1 MRLCVLYG
9 IVLLCFKLNAQS
21 ISNVDFKAIN
31 NNIEITYDYIKPDD
45 KQYTIEVY
53 LISEKN
59 QKEIKAQYLSGDIN
73 PKENGYGKKITW
85 QVINQKLNIN
95 DKCKIQLIL
104 VSQDFSVTIGN
115 QVWMIKNLD
124 VATFRNGDLIPQA
137 KTAKEWRKANENQQP
152 AWCYYNNDP
161 YNGTKYGKLY
171 NWYAVI
177 DARGLAP
184 KGYHIP
190 TDAEWTTL
198 TDYLGGEKVAGTK
211 MKSNSDWNQN
221 GNVTNSS
228 GFNGLLGRGRSS
240 GGAFANIGDNGY
252 YWSSTED
259 RTDDAAIS
267 DAWGRHLNYGDGTVG
282 RNDYDKGSGF
292 YVRCLRD

>member
-9 IVLLCFKLNAQS
+9 IVLLCFKLNAQG

-31 NNIEITYDYIKPDD
+31 NNIEITYDYIKPDE

-85 QVINQKLNIN
+85 QVINQKLNLN

-104 VSQDFSVTIGN
+104 VSQDLSVTIGY

-124 VATFRNGDLIPQA
+124 VATFRNCDPIPQA
-137 KTAKEWRKANENQQP
+137 KTAEEWKKAGENQQP
-152 AWCYYNNDP
+152 AWCYYDNDP
-161 YNGTKYGKLY
+161 ANGTKYGKLY
-171 NWYAVI
+171 NWYAVN

-184 KGYHIP
+184 QGYHIP

-198 TDYLGGEKVAGTK
+198 TTYLGGEEVAGTK
-211 MKSNSDWNQN
+211 MKNTSGWNEN
-221 GNVTNSS
+221 GNGTNSS
-228 GFNGLLGRGRSS
+228 GFNGLPGGSRNSS
-240 GGAFANIGDNGY
+240 GPFDAIGKVGSW
-252 YWSSTED
+252 WSSPELN
-259 RTDDAAIS
+259 TDDAWDLS
-267 DAWGRHLNYGDGTVG
+267 LYYLNGFVYSFK
-282 RNDYDKGSGF
+282 YDKGDGLS
-292 YVRCLRD
+292 VRCLRD

>member
-9 IVLLCFKLNAQS
+9 IVLLCFKLNAQG
-21 ISNVDFKAIN
+21 ISNVDFKANN

-104 VSQDFSVTIGN
+104 VSQDLSVTIGY

-124 VATFRNGDLIPQA
+124 VATFRNGDPIPEA
-137 KTAKEWRKANENQQP
+137 KTAEEWKEAGENQQP
-152 AWCYYNNDP
+152 AWCYYDNDP
-161 YNGTKYGKLY
+161 ANGTKYGKLY
-171 NWYAVI
+171 NWYAVN
-177 DARGLAP
+177 DARRLAP

-190 TDAEWTTL
+190 THAEWTTL
-198 TDYLGGEKVAGTK
+198 TTYLGGEKVAGTK
-211 MKSNSDWNQN
+211 IKSTSGLYGN
-221 GNVTNSS
+221 GNGTNSI
-228 GFNGLLGRGRSS
+228 GFNGLPGGNRSS
-240 GGAFANIGDNGY
+240 SGAFNYIGDGGY
-252 YWSSTED
+252 WWSSTE
-259 RTDDAAIS
+259 TNTYDAELPS
-267 DAWGRHLNYGDGTVG
+267 LSYFSGDVYSLN
-282 RNDYDKGSGF
+282 NNKGGGLS
-292 YVRCLRD
+292 VRCLRD

>member
-104 VSQDFSVTIGN
+104 VSQDLSVTIGN

-124 VATFRNGDLIPQA
+124 VATFRNGDPIPEV
-137 KTAKEWRKANENQQP
+137 KTDEEWKVAGENQQP
-152 AWCYYNNDP
+152 AWCYYDNDP
-161 YNGTKYGKLY
+161 ANGTKYGKLY
-171 NWYAVI
+171 NWYAVN

-190 TDAEWTTL
+190 THAEWTTL
-198 TDYLGGEKVAGTK
+198 TTYLGGENVAGTK
-211 MKSNSDWNQN
+211 MKSTSGWYYN
-221 GNVTNSS
+221 GNGTNEI
-228 GFNGLLGRGRSS
+228 GFNGLPGGDRNSLGAFNYVGRG
-240 GGAFANIGDNGY
+240 GY
-252 YWSSTED
+252 WWSSTED
-259 RTDDAAIS
+259 SADY
-267 DAWGRHLNYGDGTVG
+267 AWF
-282 RNDYDKGSGF
+282 RNLSYSNGNVSSYDYYYKGGGF